1 MIQHFIYAE
10 KSTSSTNTTITW
22 PMILNGNISGTG
34 ITTLM
39 GGYASSTDLN
49 TKESS
54 ITVAPPLVK
63 TVATGVNRL
72 SLDTTAKYTLG
83 TVYVSGGTILQT
95 SATGDVAIVNR
106 SLVDIMR
113 VTDDGNINLQFALT
127 TLTPAASGGL
137 IMSSN
142 THGAS
147 VWFRDNLD
155 VSFFGSKVLC
165 SAATLTA
172 LKLISTSGLT
182 ATYGTNVLDVNATNT
197 TITGPVILNGS
208 ISGSGIT
215 QLLST
220 YLTSASIN
228 GKEDSITVSA
238 PLLKTT
244 PTIGTNAGKNVLYL
258 DTTAAYTVGNL
269 TANGVVSGIGFTN

>member
-1 MIQHFIYAE
+1 
-10 KSTSSTNTTITW
+10 
-22 PMILNGNISGTG
+22 
-34 ITTLM
+34 
-39 GGYASSTDLN
+39 
-49 TKESS
+49 
-54 ITVAPPLVK
+54 
-63 TVATGVNRL
+63 
-72 SLDTTAKYTLG
+72 
-83 TVYVSGGTILQT
+83 
-95 SATGDVAIVNR
+95 
-106 SLVDIMR
+106 
-113 VTDDGNINLQFALT
+113 
-127 TLTPAASGGL
+127 
-137 IMSSN
+137 MSSN

-197 TITGPVILNGS
+197 TITGPVILNGNV
-208 ISGSGIT
+208 SGTGIT
-215 QLLST
+215 QLLSM

-238 PLLKTT
+238 PLLKAT
-244 PTIGTNAGKNVLYL
+244 PTYGPNAGKNVLYL

-269 TANGVVSGIGFTN
+269 TATGVVSGIGFTNLLSGKENLITATGPLLKTSANGLTQLSLDTAADYTVGSLTSTGQLTCSLSLIHI